1 MPVLSYLKRHNP
13 FLMLGQRFGI
23 APSTAYPGIPYA
35 ARKMGAR
42 KQFKANG
49 GKADREDLLEKFFIA
64 REANPEIVGET
75 QILSLTL
82 TMMFAGSETT

>member
-1 MPVLSYLKRHNP
+1 MSYLKRHNP
-13 FLMLGQRFGI
+13 LLMLGQRLGV

-35 ARKMGAR
+35 ARKMEAR

-49 GKADREDLLEKFFIA
+49 NKIEREDLLEKFFKA
-64 REANPEIVGET
+64 REANPDIVGET